1 MREAWVNRVPLIT
14 LNKSEGRRQKVLR
27 KARQRKRDDIVQ
39 ISDLRIQKKK
49 KKRVSRPEG
58 EELAR
63 EKVGG
68 KRLKSTGRKAS
79 GEEKTTF

>member
-1 MREAWVNRVPLIT
+1 MINFKFLIY
-14 LNKSEGRRQKVLR
+14 GY
-27 KARQRKRDDIVQ
+27 
-39 ISDLRIQKKK
+39 QKKK
-49 KKRVSRPEG
+49 KKVSRPEG

>member
-39 ISDLRIQKKK
+39 ISDLGIQKKK
-49 KKRVSRPEG
+49 KG
-58 EELAR
+58 
-63 EKVGG
+63 
-68 KRLKSTGRKAS
+68 
-79 GEEKTTF
+79 

>member
-27 KARQRKRDDIVQ
+27 KAGQRKRDDIVQ
-39 ISDLRIQKKK
+39 ISDLGIQK

>member
-39 ISDLRIQKKK
+39 ISDLGIQKKK
-49 KKRVSRPEG
+49 KGLAGPKVRSWPERK
-58 EELAR
+58 L
-63 EKVGG
+63 GG
-68 KRLKSTGRKAS
+68 RD
-79 GEEKTTF
+79 

>member
-39 ISDLRIQKKK
+39 ISDLGIQKKK

>member
-39 ISDLRIQKKK
+39 ISDLGIQKKK
-49 KKRVSRPEG
+49 GLAGPKVRSWPERK
-58 EELAR
+58 L
-63 EKVGG
+63 GG
-68 KRLKSTGRKAS
+68 RD
-79 GEEKTTF
+79 